1 MSDAAGDDVTPMFP
15 LGMVLLPGS
24 AIPLHVFE
32 PRYRQMVRDLL
43 ARDDPPRFGQVLIT
57 QGRDTGGDDRRA
69 DVGVLA
75 EMASIRALEGGR
87 YGFLAV
93 GLQRVR
99 VLEWFADEPYPR
111 ARLEPW
117 DDRPDAAE
125 GVADRIEALRER
137 ILGVLALAQELEPL
151 LEVPT
156 DQQLPSEPSA
166 ASFALCALAPIG
178 ESDRLRLLAADGPD
192 DRLAGLAD
200 ALDDVEAMLRFR
212 LS

>member
-1 MSDAAGDDVTPMFP
+1 VSGAPDDVTPMFP

-32 PRYRQMVRDLL
+32 PRYRQMVLDLL

-93 GLQRVR
+93 GLRRVR
-99 VLEWFADEPYPR
+99 VVEWLVDDPYPR

-117 DDRPDAAE
+117 DDRPSSAGDVAE
-125 GVADRIEALRER
+125 RVDELHER

-156 DQQLPSEPSA
+156 EQQLPTDPSA
-166 ASFALCALAPIG
+166 ASYALCSLAPIG
-178 ESDRLRLLAADGPD
+178 QSDRLRLLAVDGPD
-192 DRLAGLAD
+192 ERLAGLAD